1 MIRSQ
6 PGFGRCPSLGY
17 PKNGPTH
24 ATARIRHQTRQSS
37 QAFFF
42 ERAASSAC
50 LVESI
55 FIACVIRCILASG
68 RFAPAIQSRYSR
80 RCGPVQPPKNSSSP
94 FSSKAL
100 TKSFGMSAISSFDF
114 RRRVLPGPAGC
125 YSGIVFNCSPDRGC
139 GRTPSEAR
147 MGLMSA
153 AVTAPAWL
161 PHELRM

>member
-1 MIRSQ
+1 MIRSE

-68 RFAPAIQSRYSR
+68 RFPPRHLQNPLECRPYRRLILDVECCLAPPVVTPALSSTAR
-80 RCGPVQPPKNSSSP
+80 RTGV
-94 FSSKAL
+94 
-100 TKSFGMSAISSFDF
+100 
-114 RRRVLPGPAGC
+114 AG
-125 YSGIVFNCSPDRGC
+125 
-139 GRTPSEAR
+139 GRP
-147 MGLMSA
+147 
-153 AVTAPAWL
+153 
-161 PHELRM
+161 